1 MRIRRTVPVLFLTAS
16 LLQAEDNWPQFRG
29 PGGDGIA
36 NVRSVPVR
44 WSEKENIRWKTA
56 IHDKGWSSPVV
67 WGDQIWLTTARAD
80 GKEFFA
86 VCVDRKSGQIVHD
99 VKLFADPKPAYCHPY
114 NSYASPTPVIE
125 EGRLY
130 FHFGSHGTGCL
141 DTKTAK
147 VLWLRR
153 DFPCY
158 HHRGPGS
165 SPIIDDQRLFLL
177 FDGYD
182 QQYVV
187 ALDKATGKT
196 VWKKDRDIPYSSTDG
211 DIKKA
216 YATPSILVI
225 KGKPQLVCPA
235 AEATIAYDPASGD
248 EIWRVI
254 HGGMNEATR
263 PLFGNGLIYLTNGD
277 KAQLIAVRQGGS
289 GDVTKTGIAWKAAR
303 GVPTRPSPLLV
314 DDRLYIV
321 SDKGI
326 ATCLDALTGK
336 QLWTERLGG
345 DFCASPLYAAGHI
358 YLCDEAGSTH
368 VLKAAPQYQSVAV
381 DTLDAGCMA
390 SPIAVGDALFVRTK
404 THLYCISAQPAK

>member
-1 MRIRRTVPVLFLTAS
+1 MRTRLILPALLLTAACS
-16 LLQAEDNWPQFRG
+16 RAGDNWPQFRG
-29 PGGDGIA
+29 PTGDGISTA
-36 NVRSVPVR
+36 HNLPVR
-44 WSEKENIRWKTA
+44 WSETENIRWKTA

-86 VCVDRKSGQIVHD
+86 VCVDRKSGKIVHD

-130 FHFGSHGTGCL
+130 FAFGSHGTGCV
-141 DTKTAK
+141 DTTTAK

-165 SPIIDDQRLFLL
+165 SPIIDAKHLYLL

-196 VWKKDRDIPYSSTDG
+196 VWKKDRDIAYSSPDG

-216 YATPSILVI
+216 YATPSILEI
-225 KGKPQLVCPA
+225 NGKAQLVCPA
-235 AEATIAYDPASGD
+235 AEATLAYNPATGD

-263 PLFGNGLIYLTNGD
+263 PVFGHGLIYLTSGHT
-277 KAQLIAVRQGGS
+277 AQLFAVRQGGS
-289 GDVTKTGIAWKAAR
+289 GDLTKTGIAWKCTR
-303 GVPTRPSPLLV
+303 GVPTRPSPLVVENYLCM
-314 DDRLYIV
+314 I

-345 DFCASPLYAAGHI
+345 DFCASPLYADGHI
-358 YLCDEAGSTH
+358 FLCDEEGKTN
-368 VLKAAPQYQSVAV
+368 VLRPSAKYESVAV
-381 DTLDAGCMA
+381 NTLDAGCMA
-390 SPIAVGDALFVRTK
+390 SPIAVGDVLLVRTK
-404 THLYCISAQPAK
+404 THLYCVGK

>member
-1 MRIRRTVPVLFLTAS
+1 MRYGLAATGLFLTVAWVH
-16 LLQAEDNWPQFRG
+16 AGDNWPQFRG
-29 PGGDGIA
+29 PSGDGVA
-36 NVRSVPVR
+36 DSSAATTR
-44 WSEKENIRWKTA
+44 WSETENIRWKVA

-67 WGDQIWLTTARAD
+67 WGNQVWLTTARPD

-86 VCVDRKSGQIVHD
+86 VGVDRASGKLVHD
-99 VKLFADPKPAYCHPY
+99 VKVFGDPKPAYCHPY

-130 FHFGSHGTGCL
+130 VHFGSHGTGCV
-141 DTKTAK
+141 DTATGK

-165 SPIIDDQRLFLL
+165 SPIVHVKLLFLL

-196 VWKKDRDIPYSSTDG
+196 AWKKERDIAYSSDDG

-216 YATPSILVI
+216 YATPSILEI
-225 KGKPQLVCPA
+225 NGKAQLVCPA
-235 AEATIAYDPASGD
+235 AEATLAYDPATGD
-248 EIWRVI
+248 ELWRVI

-263 PLFGNGLIYLTNGD
+263 PVFGHGLIYLTSGHT
-277 KAQLIAVRQGGS
+277 AHLVAVRQGGR
-289 GDVTKTGIAWKAAR
+289 GDVTRTGIAWKAQR

-314 DDRLYIV
+314 GERLYLV
-321 SDKGI
+321 NDSGI
-326 ATCLDALTGK
+326 ATCLEAKTGK
-336 QLWTERLGG
+336 QLWQERLGG
-345 DFCASPLYAAGHI
+345 AFCASPVSAGGHV
-358 YLCDEAGSTH
+358 YVTDEEGKTH
-368 VLKAAPQYQSVAV
+368 VLATSPTFQIVAV
-381 DTLDAGCMA
+381 NQLDAGCMA
-390 SPIAVGDALFVRTK
+390 SPAVAGDALFLRTK
-404 THLYCISAQPAK
+404 THLYCIGRR